1 MSSLLKFMNALLEER
16 IAEIHTCMP
25 CRVLSFNEEKGT
37 ADVLPLYMR
46 KYIDTP
52 PQEYT
57 PIMAVP
63 VLRRKYKDDN
73 GVVRLEQVFY
83 EKGDIVVVS
92 FAERALDNVISGKIA
107 DPKYSRKH
115 DLKDAII
122 IGHLR

>member
-1 MSSLLKFMNALLEER
+1 MSSLLKFMKALLEER

-25 CRVLSFNEEKGT
+25 CRVLSFNEAKGT
-37 ADVLPLYMR
+37 ADVVPLFMR
-46 KYIDTP
+46 KYVDTP
-52 PQEYT
+52 ASEYS

-63 VLRRKYKDDN
+63 VLRRKYKDDS
-73 GVVRLEQVFY
+73 GVIKLEQVFY

-92 FAERALDNVISGKIA
+92 FAERALDNVITGKIA